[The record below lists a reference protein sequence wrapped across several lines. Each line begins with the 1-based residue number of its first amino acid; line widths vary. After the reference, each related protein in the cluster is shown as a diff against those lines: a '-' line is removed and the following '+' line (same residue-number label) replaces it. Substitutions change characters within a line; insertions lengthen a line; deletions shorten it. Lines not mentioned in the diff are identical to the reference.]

1 VEILYDGEKSMIVE
15 KIEIKKYES
24 SLNGELRFVD
34 AEMSKDDCEEMI
46 SRLVSWKL
54 GRLTPTRHFEMVYNN
69 EKNEAKIDVYVSVP
83 IPKSSKSPVDT
94 VKYVFNKLIEFLDL
108 YEKVF
113 EDIYGIKR

>member
-1 VEILYDGEKSMIVE
+1 MGKICMIVE
-15 KIEIKKYES
+15 KLEIKKYES
-24 SLNGELRFVD
+24 SLNGELKFVD
-34 AEMSKDDCEEMI
+34 AEMYKDDTEEII

-69 EKNEAKIDVYVSVP
+69 EKKEAKIDVYVSVP

>member
-1 VEILYDGEKSMIVE
+1 MIVE
-15 KIEIKKYES
+15 KIEIIRHEIT
-24 SLNGELRFVD
+24 LQGEMKIKDPEL
-34 AEMSKDDCEEMI
+34 AKDDCEEMI

-69 EKNEAKIDVYVSVP
+69 EKKEAEIDVYVSVP
-83 IPKSSKSPVDT
+83 IPESSKSPVDN

-113 EDIYGIKR
+113 EDIYESNIIR